1 MRICYPTCEGE
12 RNAIAKR
19 MNDTTIPDFVRR
31 AERLLV
37 QRGGKHFS
45 GNKVDYT
52 LAYSIHF
59 L

>member
-12 RNAIAKR
+12 RDAIAKR

-45 GNKVDYT
+45 GNKVDYI
-52 LAYSIHF
+52 SCKV
-59 L
+59 